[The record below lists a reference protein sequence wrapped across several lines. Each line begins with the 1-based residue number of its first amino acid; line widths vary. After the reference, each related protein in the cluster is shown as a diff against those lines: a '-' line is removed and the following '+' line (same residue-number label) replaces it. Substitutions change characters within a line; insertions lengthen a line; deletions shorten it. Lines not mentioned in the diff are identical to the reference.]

1 MPVRAQRL
9 FQLFAFQLG
18 AFIGFAVHPTRF
30 LWEWQGNCRGAT
42 DAGPNSG
49 GAGGM
54 LASSRLDVAIR
65 RSCEAV
71 AAAHDVAGVIEF
83 RNPLLALANKPG
95 APATEFA
102 AGPLNSEFVI
112 SAAPGVLELHP

>member
-9 FQLFAFQLG
+9 FQLFAFQLR

-42 DAGPNSG
+42 DAEPNSG
-49 GAGGM
+49 GAEECSPL
-54 LASSRLDVAIR
+54 LASTLRFVDHV
-65 RSCEAV
+65 EAV
-71 AAAHDVAGVIEF
+71 AAVHDVAGVIEF